1 MPVGSLVGALNDL
14 ACGAFLL
21 TAFALVV
28 VRQVQECLWVF
39 VLQSFLLASSGF
51 LLAVRLR
58 VPDLVAVG
66 ALTLAVK
73 TVLIPWL
80 LRRTVQEE
88 IYARRELAQL
98 VTVPASLLV
107 SLALAVGAYLLTTPL
122 GTATVG
128 AGRAN
133 LPIGTAGLLVGAY
146 TIAVRREAVPQVI
159 AILAMEN
166 GAFLAGVAVA
176 PDLPLIAELAASFDV
191 LVIALVMGLLTRALH
206 EHVGTTDVATLRTL
220 REEPAPWSPS

>member
-1 MPVGSLVGALNDL
+1 MPVGPLVGALNDL

-39 VLQSFLLASSGF
+39 VLQSVLLASSSF

-66 ALTLAVK
+66 VLTLAVK

-80 LRRTVQEE
+80 LRKTVQEE

-146 TIAVRREAVPQVI
+146 TLAVRREAVPQVI

-220 REEPAPWSPS
+220 IEEPAPWSPS